1 MARGGGSKTRWG
13 DRFLMMDGK
22 AVPGDRLLLVLGIAL
37 PGIRAE
43 SHLGENA
50 RDFA

>member
-1 MARGGGSKTRWG
+1 
-13 DRFLMMDGK
+13 MMDGK